1 MYCISEAQIEY
12 ILNDIRRNGVEM
24 EDLQLNL
31 LDHVCCIIEQ
41 NLKDGD
47 DFEGFYK
54 NTIKQFYKK
63 ELREIEEETITIL
76 TFKNYY
82 AMKKVMII
90 SGAISAAAFI
100 TGSFFKIMVWPGSGG
115 CFFLAIYLMGFLFL
129 PLMLILKTKEEGPK
143 QDKITLALGVLVGL
157 SFCISVL
164 GSWLHWPIARSGVF
178 WYITIGFSL
187 FAFIPTYFFM
197 GIRKPETKVNTI
209 VTSVLLVAITAW
221 QFSMINLR
229 PISPQIKMNAYVQN
243 EQLLEKMRMQF
254 KDTNKLASHINNIC
268 EQIKSMILE
277 DAETLTDEKIQPK
290 DVVNSN
296 IVINEGSLGM
306 EFYKDREGLA
316 LLTSL
321 KDEIVKYNETV
332 GLEGNKIPI
341 EHSILSD
348 VNKVFFYSNLFVLNS
363 ITQLQM
369 SLIQNQRSLVAVK

>member
-164 GSWLHWPIARSGVF
+164 GSWLHWPIARSGIF
-178 WYITIGFSL
+178 WLITTGISL
-187 FAFIPTYFFM
+187 FVFIPTYFFR

-209 VTSVLLVAITAW
+209 ITSVLLVAITAW

-229 PISPQIKMNAYVQN
+229 PVSPQVKMNAYVQN

-369 SLIQNQRSLVAVK
+369 SLTQNQRSLVAVK